1 MCLPAITG
9 LLGNVSFGT
18 VYYMVAPKFSFLSK
32 IPLKIQM
39 KAFGLAA
46 VCQGIFTSC
55 YPPKKNEGFSKR
67 KFFEVVT
74 PYLLISGSMYFSH
87 RQALKA
93 NAVSTF
99 VLGTAQLAIG
109 QLAPKIVS
117 YFTNTPQRPLKTF
130 NPEELAFGKD
140 DWARYF
146 GDVGEVPPVPKDM
159 AEILKSQCPF
169 NPGKQVGDTHMLVLI
184 PQTVGGKP
192 FTLNLLQELIENPKE
207 KDGFKFAYYSKF
219 VAGDL
224 GEECNGEAHWILMT
238 KDIIPGSRNKTYGEQ
253 KQFVQEKGAGSYEL
267 PSAIEAAASILMHYF
282 KTDEYLYGQDPLIY
296 TRCQETVTEHQ
307 WPVAIGGFSRGG
319 LGVIYCSPF
328 VYYYFG
334 AAAVRKF

>member
-9 LLGNVSFGT
+9 LLGNVSFGA
-18 VYYMVAPKFSFLSK
+18 VYYMVAPKFSFFSK

-46 VCQGIFTSC
+46 VWQGIFTSC

-67 KFFEVVT
+67 KFVVT

-117 YFTNTPQRPLKTF
+117 YFTNAPQ
-130 NPEELAFGKD
+130 EIAFGKD

-146 GDVGEVPPVPKDM
+146 GDVGEVPPIPEGM
-159 AEILKSQCPF
+159 AETLKALCPF
-169 NPGKQVGDTHMLVLI
+169 NPGKQVGDTHMLMLI
-184 PQTVGGKP
+184 PQTVNGKP
-192 FTLNLLQELIENPKE
+192 FTLNLLQELIGSPQG
-207 KDGFKFAYYSKF
+207 KDATSFAYYASSVKE
-219 VAGDL
+219 ALGD
-224 GEECNGEAHWILMT
+224 AQTARPYWILMT
-238 KDIIPGSRNKTYGEQ
+238 KNVIPGSRNKTYGEQ
-253 KQFVQEKGAGSYEL
+253 KQFVQEKGADVYEL

-282 KTDEYLYGQDPLIY
+282 KTDECLYGQDPWTY
-296 TRCQETVTEHQ
+296 TRCQETVTEDQ

-319 LGVIYCSPF
+319 LFVGDVSPF
-328 VYYYFG
+328 AFYCAYGG